1 MDMNTRS
8 IICLEPWNGNHN
20 QHDTGFGNR
29 LIHWASIYYISTF
42 YDDCK
47 IIVEKRYWPELEFLN
62 LPNTVALDIDSDYV
76 KNNYILLSSQDIRNI
91 VNRNKKNIFDNN
103 SFPYY
108 SDKFISLGNRVISV
122 GIEKIEFKDRKVNK
136 FFEDNFSDFC
146 SIHLR
151 RGVGTNPTLG
161 FIKDFLC
168 YRSKKHLKTYLE
180 EYYFGFGYCPPSNH
194 YNIIPDSVYFSL
206 IDEIISKNKSQKFY
220 ISSDIS
226 ESYYSYYFDRYP
238 NNIKKREEYLK
249 EFLTFFN
256 YDEDVDQFYSYLG
269 VNRYLW
275 KETLINLFDLFAL
288 SHSSMIIVDSYSTWG
303 MVSFLMS
310 KKKTKIN
317 AVQHTMSRDSISIDE
332 FIKRYS
338 YFQVKSVREK
348 NNEINKIN
356 EMNNMDTL

>member
-1 MDMNTRS
+1 MDKRS

-47 IIVEKRYWPELEFLN
+47 IIVEKKYWPELEFLD
-62 LPNTVALDIDSDYV
+62 LPNTEVFDIDSNYV
-76 KNNYILLSSQDIRNI
+76 KNNYKLLSSQDIKNI
-91 VNRNKKNIFDNN
+91 VSKKKRNIFDNN
-103 SFPYY
+103 FLPYY
-108 SDKFISLGNRVISV
+108 SDRFISLGNQVISV
-122 GIEKIEFKDRKVNK
+122 GISKIKFKNEKVNK
-136 FFEDNFSDFC
+136 FFEHNFSDFC

-161 FIKDFLC
+161 FIKDFL
-168 YRSKKHLKTYLE
+168 SHKSEEQLKTYLK

-206 IDEIISKNKSQKFY
+206 IDEIICNNKSQKFY

-238 NNIKKREEYLK
+238 DNIKKREEYLK
-249 EFLTFFN
+249 EFLTFFDYN
-256 YDEDVDQFYSYLG
+256 GDIDEFYTYLG
-269 VNRYLW
+269 VNTYLW
-275 KETLINLFDLFAL
+275 KETLINLFDLFTL
-288 SHSSMIIVDSYSTWG
+288 SHSSTIIVDSYSTWG

-317 AVQHTMSRDSISIDE
+317 AVQHTLTRESISIDE
-332 FIKRYS
+332 FIKKYS
-338 YFQVKSVREK
+338 YFQVKSIREK
-348 NNEINKIN
+348 NNS
-356 EMNNMDTL
+356 MDY